1 MNDFPNDF
9 ESVARSGD
17 QIKPISSVALMQNFA
32 WAKLDVDP
40 TLIVDGVQ
48 CGYAARKLAIPAI
61 PQTGNVV
68 LAATTGS
75 LSWKTDIPDAP
86 TSGTYVLGAV
96 SGSIQWI
103 ATEEC

>member
-48 CGYAARKLAIPAI
+48 CGYPARKLAIPAV

-75 LSWKTDIPDAP
+75 LSWKADIPEAP
-86 TSGTYVLGAV
+86 ASGTYVLGAV
-96 SGSIQWI
+96 SGSIQWLS
-103 ATEEC
+103 TEAC